1 MDDRFLYDFRPPVR
15 KGFGESLYAR
25 LSSNAPLKKA
35 APRWSMAL
43 KFGLVGIAV
52 VFLALA
58 FSAPVRASVWYWIRQ
73 IAGVEVQEVN
83 ILPTAENEITLS
95 PDTIDTLAQ
104 IQKKVPYPLSFPA
117 YVPEGFTFVDRV
129 EVQAQSVFMYWMRED
144 QDQILLTVDSDH
156 GQKYQTGKDA
166 AQEIQINGQPA
177 LVYVGGY
184 DQNNTWDPTRQ
195 MVNVL
200 QRKDQVVY
208 WLIFIKGS
216 AGAFDSTAAQE
227 ELIHMMQSLTDM
239 PAH

>member
-1 MDDRFLYDFRPPVR
+1 MDDRFLYDLRPPVR

-25 LSSNAPLKKA
+25 LSSNAPVKKGT
-35 APRWSMAL
+35 PRWSKAL
-43 KFGLVGIAV
+43 KLVLVGMAV
-52 VFLALA
+52 VFLSLA

-83 ILPTAENEITLS
+83 NLPTAGSEITLS

-104 IQKKVPYPLSFPA
+104 IQKEVPYPLSFPA

-129 EVQAQSVFMYWMRED
+129 EVQAQSVFLYWTRED
-144 QDQILLTVDSDH
+144 QDQILLTVDTDH

-166 AQEIQINGQPA
+166 AQEIQIDGQPA
-177 LVYVGGY
+177 MVYVGGY

-208 WLIFIKGS
+208 WLTYIKGS
-216 AGAFDSTAAQE
+216 SGAFDSTKAMN
-227 ELIHMMQSLTDM
+227 ELMHMMQSLTEIK
-239 PAH
+239 